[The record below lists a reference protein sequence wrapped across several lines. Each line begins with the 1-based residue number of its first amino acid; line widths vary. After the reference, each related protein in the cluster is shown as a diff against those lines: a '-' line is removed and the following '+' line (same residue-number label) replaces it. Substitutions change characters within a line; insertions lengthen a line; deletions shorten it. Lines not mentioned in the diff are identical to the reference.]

1 MAEVTAVTST
11 ATQMQG
17 YAERLATVTDEANKR
32 TQNVTYASQNASQN
46 VQTVAG
52 AREVLS
58 VLIQEI
64 FRQASTSTAMSNEA
78 VGEAERVGREIRD
91 LAEASQRIDEVVVLI
106 NDIASQTNLLAL
118 DATIEAARA
127 GEAGKGF
134 AVVVTEVKGLVTQ
147 TAKATEEIVE
157 QVASMQEA
165 NRNAV
170 TAIDGIGRTIGEIN
184 NVVEAISVAVDQQ
197 GEATGEISNNVQQ
210 AAQST

>member
-1 MAEVTAVTST
+1 
-11 ATQMQG
+11 
-17 YAERLATVTDEANKR
+17 
-32 TQNVTYASQNASQN
+32 
-46 VQTVAG
+46 
-52 AREVLS
+52 
-58 VLIQEI
+58 
-64 FRQASTSTAMSNEA
+64 MSNEA

-134 AVVVTEVKGLVTQ
+134 AVVATEVKGLATQ